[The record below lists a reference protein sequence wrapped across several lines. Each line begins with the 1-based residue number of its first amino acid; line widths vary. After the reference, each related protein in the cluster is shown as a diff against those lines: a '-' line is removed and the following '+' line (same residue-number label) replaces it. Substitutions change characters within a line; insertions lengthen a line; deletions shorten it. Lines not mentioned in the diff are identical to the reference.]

1 MLPLRDLYNE
11 RMLLDVGEAL
21 RELHPAF
28 DPQGFAASAMEEPW
42 EKASF
47 KERTR
52 LAALALGRFL
62 PPSFP
67 EAAALVCEAAERF
80 RGLEYILFPD
90 FVELFGLEHRETAM
104 DALARLTR
112 RSTSEF
118 AVRAFLLADPA
129 WAMERLGRWSRD
141 PDEHVRRLATEG
153 SRPRLPWGQRLP
165 MFVRDPGPTLALL
178 EPLLADESEY
188 VRRSVA
194 NHLNDI
200 AKDHPERVLELAERH
215 LGRDAASDWTLRHAS
230 RTLLKQGHPQA
241 LRRFGFA
248 PAAQV
253 SAHGL
258 QVLTPVVPFG
268 GRLEFAFEIRNEGEP
283 VQLRLEYEIGFV
295 KASGRRAGK
304 RFKLSERVYPHG
316 STPVV
321 RSHAIKPITTR
332 KYYPG
337 LQSITLLING
347 EPQGELGFELTM
359 EPAAAGGEGAEG

>member
-1 MLPLRDLYNE
+1 MLPLRDLYHE
-11 RMLLDVGEAL
+11 RMLLEVGEAL
-21 RELHPAF
+21 KELHPPF
-28 DPQGFAASAMEEPW
+28 DPERFAASAMEEPW
-42 EKASF
+42 QGASF

-52 LAALALGRFL
+52 LAAEALGRFL

-67 EAAALVCEAAERF
+67 EAAELVCQAAERF
-80 RGLEYILFPD
+80 SGLEYIFFPD
-90 FVELFGLEHRETAM
+90 FVERFGLEDREAAM

-112 RSTSEF
+112 ASTSEF

-141 PDEHVRRLATEG
+141 SDEHVRRLATEG

-165 MFVRDPGPTLALL
+165 MFVRDPQPTLALL
-178 EPLLADESEY
+178 EPMLADESEY

-215 LGRDAASDWTLRHAS
+215 LGRDARSDWTLRHAS
-230 RTLLKQGHPQA
+230 RTLLKQGEPQA
-241 LRRFGFA
+241 LRLFGFA
-248 PAAQV
+248 PATEA
-253 SAHGL
+253 SARNL

-268 GRLEFAFEIRNEGEP
+268 GRLEFAFEIHNSGEP
-283 VQLRLEYEIGFV
+283 VPLRLEYEIGFV
-295 KASGRRAGK
+295 KASGRLAGK
-304 RFKLSERVYPHG
+304 RFKLSERAYPSG

-337 LQSITLLING
+337 LHSITLLVNG

-359 EPAAAGGEGAEG
+359 EPAEGSSQEAEG